1 MLLNLILPAL
11 MQSVTPTPSDDTA
24 IVPQTE
30 SEETLVDGADEA
42 DEAEEEG
49 EIVVPGEVKK
59 KPKLICK
66 REAAIGSGIR
76 RKICRTK
83 EQIDAEAEAGR
94 ATAREMASQ
103 QQIRRAQELQPGG
116 PN

>member
-42 DEAEEEG
+42 EEED